1 METLPKETLVLIM
14 IDDVIKINNQWYGII
29 YPKVIYFDNIND
41 IGGELMPFKSQ
52 AQRKWAYTKEGTK
65 ALGGKS
71 AVAEWER
78 ATGNKKLPKTVKK
91 K

>member
-1 METLPKETLVLIM
+1 
-14 IDDVIKINNQWYGII
+14 
-29 YPKVIYFDNIND
+29 
-41 IGGELMPFKSQ
+41 MPFKSE

-78 ATGNKKLPKTVKK
+78 ATDNKKLPKTVKK